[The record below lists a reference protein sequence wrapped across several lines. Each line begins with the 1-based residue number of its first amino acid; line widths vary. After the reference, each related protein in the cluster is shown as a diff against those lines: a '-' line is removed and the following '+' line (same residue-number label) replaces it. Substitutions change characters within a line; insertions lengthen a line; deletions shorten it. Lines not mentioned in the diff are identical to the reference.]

1 MDDYLDFFDNLDEV
15 IAAIHDVTPFL
26 TFGCF
31 DLAIFLSNNRIILKK
46 TYHVKVCRQRLII

>member
-15 IAAIHDVTPFL
+15 IAAVHDVTPFL

-46 TYHVKVCRQRLII
+46 LITWKFAVKGW